1 MQFTKMHG
9 LGNDYVV
16 LDGRGMALDKGQ
28 RSDLAKRLCDRH
40 FGIGADGLLIL
51 KVGKQAQFEMEMYN
65 PDGSR
70 GESCGNGLRCA
81 GKYLWDKEWTKED
94 SFQVETMG
102 VVKSLERLKCMRT
115 VYANES
121 FWRVG
126 MGTAKMGE
134 SRKLKLGDG
143 CGKTGMDDVMAYRV
157 SMGNPHAVIFPEAGE
172 PGEWRVGTLGPAVEN
187 AKAFPNRT
195 NVEFVRVRSRNE
207 IVMRVWERGV
217 GETLAC
223 GTGACAAAA
232 ICMQKDLTDEEI
244 TVKLLGG
251 EMIVS
256 KDGLTGG
263 FFLAGPA
270 VTVFE
275 GEIRE

>member
-16 LDGRGMALDKGQ
+16 LDGRGTSLSQGQ
-28 RSDLAKRLCDRH
+28 RSDLARRLCDRH

-51 KVGKQAQFEMEMYN
+51 REGRLAQFEMEMYN

-81 GKYLWDKEWTKED
+81 GKYLWDKSWTREE

-102 VVKSLERLKCMRT
+102 AVKTLERLKSARS
-115 VYANES
+115 VYPNES

-126 MGTAKMGE
+126 MGAAMMGE
-134 SRKLKLGDG
+134 SCRIRLGEG
-143 CGKTGMDDVMAYRV
+143 VEMMGTGDVAAFRV

-172 PGEWRVGTLGPAVEN
+172 PGEWKVGTLGPAVEH
-187 AKAFPNRT
+187 AKEFPNRV
-195 NVEFVRVRSRNE
+195 NAEFVRVLSRRE
-207 IVMRVWERGV
+207 IVMRVWERGA

-232 ICMQKDLTDEEI
+232 VCMQKDLTDEEI
-244 TVKLLGG
+244 TVTLLGG
-251 EMIVS
+251 EVLVS
-256 KDGLTGG
+256 KDGHSGEFFLTG
-263 FFLAGPA
+263 PA
-270 VTVFE
+270 ETVFE
-275 GEIRE
+275 GEL